1 MMSYNTEEF
10 IKNDLPHKSELLKH
24 FSVHDK
30 LTIFDIGSCEAED
43 SIRYSLLF
51 PNAEIY
57 AFEPLPA
64 NYVKCQNNIAK
75 YKKQNIKLFNVA
87 LSNTIGN
94 SDFYV
99 SNGSPDE
106 KTNTAE
112 WDYGNKSSSLL
123 APDKV
128 KEVFKWLKFDDKVT
142 VKTSTI
148 HNVCL
153 NEGVSQIDIVHMD
166 VQGAELL
173 VLQGAGKWIQKI
185 KVIWLEAE
193 NVTLYKDQ
201 PLKKDIEQ
209 FMKAQGF
216 VKTLDSVVGVA
227 GDLFYVNTKYVDQEK
242 KELKG
247 FKNLISKFYYK
258 YFNKRYYQQD
268 CFSQHGEDLII
279 DSCLQS
285 LGIVK
290 PSYIDIGSH
299 HPYRLSNTFHFYL
312 RGCRGINIEPDPIL
326 FELFRIHR
334 KEDVNLNMG
343 VYNENQKLIFYL
355 MHPNTLNTFNK
366 EESDNYVR
374 MGHKRLGEKLIE
386 VKLLSEIL
394 NTVNDGAFPDF
405 MSIDIE
411 GLDLLV
417 LKTINYKTNYP
428 KVICVETTIYDGN
441 KVDQRKNTEITEFL
455 LSQGYIIYADTF
467 INTILYKK

>member
-1 MMSYNTEEF
+1 MSFNTEEF
-10 IKNDLPHKSELLKH
+10 IKSDLPHKSELLKY
-24 FSVHDK
+24 FSTQDK
-30 LTIFDIGSCEAED
+30 LTVFDIGSCEAED

-51 PNAEIY
+51 PNARIY

-64 NYVKCQNNIAK
+64 NYLKCQNNVEKHNAK
-75 YKKQNIKLFNVA
+75 AVKLFNLA
-87 LSNTIGN
+87 LSNTIGE

-106 KTNTAE
+106 KTNTAD

-123 APDKV
+123 PPDKV
-128 KEVFKWLKFDDKVT
+128 KEVFKWLKFDNKVT
-142 VKTSTI
+142 VKTTTLQTI
-148 HNVCL
+148 CMK
-153 NEGVSQIDIVHMD
+153 EGVSDIDIVHMD

-173 VLQGAGKWIQKI
+173 VLQGAGKWLQKI

-193 NVTLYKDQ
+193 NITLYENQ
-201 PLKKDIEQ
+201 PLKKDIEG
-209 FMKAQGF
+209 FMQAQGF
-216 VKTLDSVVGVA
+216 VKTLDSVIGVA
-227 GDLFYVNTKYVDQEK
+227 GDLFYVNSKYFDIEK
-242 KELKG
+242 KKLSGVKE
-247 FKNLISKFYYK
+247 FATKFYYK
-258 YFNKRYYQQD
+258 YFNKRYYQQN

-312 RGCRGINIEPDPIL
+312 KGCRGINIEPDPLL
-326 FELFRIHR
+326 FQLFTKYR

-343 VYNENQKLIFYL
+343 VYNENKKLNFYL
-355 MHPNTLNTFNK
+355 MHPSTLNTFNK
-366 EESDNYVR
+366 EESDSYVK
-374 MGHKRLGEKLIE
+374 MGHTRLGEKLIE
-386 VKLLSEIL
+386 VRLLSDIL
-394 NTVNDGAFPDF
+394 NSVNDGVFPDF

-417 LKTINYKTNYP
+417 LKTINYAANYP

-441 KVDQRKNTEITEFL
+441 KVDQRKNTEIIEYL
-455 LSQGYIIYADTF
+455 LSQGYTIYADTF